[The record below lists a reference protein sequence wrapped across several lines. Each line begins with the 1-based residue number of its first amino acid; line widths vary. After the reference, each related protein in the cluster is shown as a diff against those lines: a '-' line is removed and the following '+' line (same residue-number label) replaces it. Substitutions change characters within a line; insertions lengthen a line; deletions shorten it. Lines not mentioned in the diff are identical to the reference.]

1 MEFSAL
7 KHTHSALSL
16 LLKSSMKYRWILL
29 LALLPNVIFGSAIFF
44 IFMFNAQST
53 VKVISKQNTSHQIT
67 SLIHCSDVSVTLG
80 LKRAQKKWSWMNS
93 EGRIKRLN
101 PCWCKATLYPS
112 PDLKKQNLWNLIALH
127 SQNRGPC
134 PWFLQYHME
143 WRVIKKPKQRKT
155 GWGAQK
161 LQLSY
166 QWLV

>member
-7 KHTHSALSL
+7 KTYTFSTFFAA
-16 LLKSSMKYRWILL
+16 KKFYEVQMNFVVGVVAQCNFWIGY
-29 LALLPNVIFGSAIFF
+29 FYF
-44 IFMFNAQST
+44 FMFNAQST

-112 PDLKKQNLWNLIALH
+112 PDLKKENLWNLIALH